1 VRDAVPRWWLDG
13 FDEVDHAAVGCLEA
27 ASGLVGLVASP
38 RQWLWRFVCLA
49 LLAGDAGLGF
59 LDGVACLV
67 MGWVRIGGVR
77 LSGLGLAVS

>member
-13 FDEVDHAAVGCLEA
+13 VDEVDYAVGLEA
-27 ASGLVGLVASP
+27 ASGLVELVASP